1 MYLIKI
7 DIIEK
12 MKINRIKSA
21 NIIKD
26 NILSG
31 KWKPF
36 EFTKE
41 FSKQVNGWIDYS
53 KYVNKSNI
61 DIENKLTQI
70 QVDIATLKVKAGIW
84 GGIAGLVP
92 VVLGLVLF
100 FVTQAN

>member
-1 MYLIKI
+1 MDDELMADI
-7 DIIEK
+7 D
-12 MKINRIKSA
+12 S
-21 NIIKD
+21 
-26 NILSG
+26 
-31 KWKPF
+31 W
-36 EFTKE
+36 
-41 FSKQVNGWIDYS
+41 S
-53 KYVNKSNI
+53 KYEMMVIDKLDEHGNKFN